1 MDSLK
6 DVAAKKK
13 IVRKRDPKLHS
24 AAHVLADELAN
35 QLNDRAHFGFY
46 LKMAITHSPDILRKL
61 AGEVLENPNVKTPG
75 KLFAYLIK
83 KRNDQYKEGP
93 KKEIEK

>member
-6 DVAAKKK
+6 DLAAGRKISRKK
-13 IVRKRDPKLHS
+13 DPKLHS

-46 LKMAITHSPDILRKL
+46 LKMAVTHSPQVLRRI
-61 AGEVLENPNVKTPG
+61 AGEVLENPKVQTPG

-83 KRNDQYKEGP
+83 KYNETNSQK
-93 KKEIEK
+93 